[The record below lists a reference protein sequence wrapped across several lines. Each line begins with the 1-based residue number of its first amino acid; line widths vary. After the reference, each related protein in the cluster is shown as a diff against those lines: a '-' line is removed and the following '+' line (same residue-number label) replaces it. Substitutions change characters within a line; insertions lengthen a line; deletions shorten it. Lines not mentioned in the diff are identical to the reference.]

1 MRVKGVSVL
10 SWSWLYGS
18 LIYNY
23 QCNQCLP
30 PLKLSV
36 RIPLLRGVLDTTL
49 CDKICQSLEAGR
61 WITWLLWCPPRIKLT
76 ATIYLVTE
84 ILLKYCSKYKYN
96 LLLWT
101 RCNSLLSTHYNL
113 LLWIYH
119 TYSSWQ
125 YKMNSCE
132 FESHSWGC
140 VLVYGVRW
148 LVVFT
153 GYSCY
158 LHE

>member
-30 PLKLSV
+30 PQV
-36 RIPLLRGVLDTTL
+36 DGYLR
-49 CDKICQSLEAGR
+49 
-61 WITWLLWCPPRIKLT
+61 LLWFPPRIKLT

-84 ILLKYCSKYKYN
+84 ILLKYCSKYKYNSLFWAQCNVLLWVQCN

-119 TYSSWQ
+119 TYSSLQ

-132 FESHSWGC
+132 FESRSWGC
-140 VLVYGVRW
+140 VLVYGVLWFSPGTPVTSTNKTDR
-148 LVVFT
+148 
-153 GYSCY
+153 
-158 LHE
+158 